1 MNVMVQKRIDDYSVE
16 VGVTGKTGASYVLGV
31 GDEVWFMDGQTV
43 QRGSTATIKEIREFR
58 DGNNK
63 VTAKQII
70 FEQKIPESIKEK
82 DALEN
87 KTWNAELEVRNCK
100 IMKKHRAR
108 GLLISTPMRAVV
120 ENNYFRTAGAAIL
133 VEGDV
138 NYWYESGAVSDLVI
152 RNNVFEDCF
161 SSGYGGD
168 WGHAVMTIHPSFQPQ
183 SENDEAYHRNI
194 RIENNTF
201 KSFDYPILFARSVR
215 GLTFNGNALSRTATY
230 QPFAHNKATF
240 VFDGCRDVRIEGN
253 TYTEEVLGKNVQTK
267 HMKSGDLDVKDAA
280 IRRE

>member
-31 GDEVWFMDGQTV
+31 GGEVWLIDGQTV
-43 QRGSTATIKEIREFR
+43 QRGSTATIKEIKEIRE
-58 DGNNK
+58 GNR
-63 VTAKQII
+63 TIAKQIV

-87 KTWNAELEVRNCK
+87 KTWNAELEVRNCR

-138 NYWYESGAVSDLVI
+138 NYWYESGAVSNLVI

-168 WGHAVMTIHPSFQPQ
+168 WGHAVITIHPSFKPQ
-183 SENDEAYHRNI
+183 SESDEAYHRNI

-215 GLTFNGNALSRTATY
+215 GLTFTKNTLSRTTTY
-230 QPFAHNKATF
+230 QPFAQNKTTF
-240 VFDGCRDVRIEGN
+240 VFDGCRDVLIGDN
-253 TYTEEVLGKNVQTK
+253 KYTADVLGKNVKTE
-267 HMKSGDLDVKDAA
+267 HMKPGDLDVKDSS
-280 IRRE
+280 IQR